1 MSVIENFLKMP
12 LKFQINLY
20 LIFVLLITIILI
32 FFFSEAI
39 LLMNFSYIKSERKE
53 YFLHMEQSIIE
64 NNINF
69 INICLLQYENIIKLF
84 NFQTYHFLNNE
95 TLLRYFHETNN
106 IPKNIIDQKI
116 VVIKNKSELD
126 NYQEY
131 NEHIPDKERKLYI
144 YCGLKNQSI
153 CNKII
158 ESIGSNA
165 LIYSYMYRGIRDFK
179 IPFYGNQSLMN
190 EYIIFLKSFS
200 TFISIN
206 STQIKDIIKKYGD
219 PDEMNILVNNLAK
232 EDYNFNKEYF
242 NEYIKNNINLMNIMY
257 SKTYHIFDEYKSIND
272 TLAQEDYI
280 LDKSI
285 YFQKMDYLLDITYFH
300 NTWNIPQSRIFG
312 GNSIITSSL
321 AWILLNIYKKLD
333 IVTLPISNTYK
344 KLISK
349 DLCYFFIYK
358 QFYYLKNKNDF
369 SDEQKLEEIINSIAN
384 KINITDINECKL
396 DNYFEDISEY
406 INIKNDFVIY
416 YDLKNIYD
424 SYLYKLYKSDSRSFL
439 FEIKSTYPSFES
451 LKLFS
456 PDFISFSQ
464 IDFYSFSPG
473 SNLSRIITS
482 SKDFM
487 TNVNFLIIIILW
499 FFWILIIIIFIIIII
514 YVVPKITDPIVRLS
528 KIININDYKNEN
540 IFEYKLDDDI
550 NKFFGLC
557 KNLINGEMI
566 SNEVKLN
573 EILEDKSI
581 FDDSL
586 NNNMIINNK
595 MILELIDNQ
604 KCINDNNKNI
614 FLLKEGNMKSNR
626 KDKSNNKL
634 TKIKN
639 RNLNV
644 KNNTNVIKLI
654 SVNDEEDYSDKNSKI
669 SKDIKEQNEELYS
682 KMDEEDLE
690 SNDLK
695 LYEDLIKITDLVF
708 YGKEKEKPNKT
719 KKNLDKASSLSKISK
734 SENRIKI
741 IRGFENITYYW
752 YMTEKMNRTIRRYTN
767 IYS

>member
-20 LIFVLLITIILI
+20 LIFVLLMTIILI
-32 FFFSEAI
+32 FFFSEAL

-84 NFQTYHFLNNE
+84 NFQTYHFLNNQ
-95 TLLRYFHETNN
+95 TLLTYFHETNN
-106 IPKNIIDQKI
+106 IPKNLFDQKI
-116 VVIKNKSELD
+116 VFIKNKSELD
-126 NYQEY
+126 NFPEY
-131 NEHIPDKERKLYI
+131 NEFIADNEKKLYI
-144 YCGLKNQSI
+144 YCGFKIPFVCDS
-153 CNKII
+153 II
-158 ESIGSNA
+158 ELIGSNA

-179 IPFYGNQSLMN
+179 IPFYGKQRLMS
-190 EYIIFLKSFS
+190 EYILFLNSLS

-206 STQIKDIIKKYGD
+206 NTKIKDIMDIYGD
-219 PDEMNILVNNLAK
+219 PDKMTILINNLSK
-232 EDYNFNKEYF
+232 EDFHFNKGYF

-257 SKTYHIFDEYKSIND
+257 SKAYHLFDEYKSIND
-272 TLAQEDYI
+272 TLAQESYI
-280 LDKSI
+280 MDKSI

-300 NTWNIPQSRIFG
+300 NTWNIPQSKIFG
-312 GNSIITSSL
+312 GNSIKTSSL

-333 IVTLPISNTYK
+333 IVTLPISNTYN
-344 KLISK
+344 KLISN

-358 QFYYLKNKNDF
+358 QFYYLKNKNGF
-369 SDEQKLEEIINSIAN
+369 SDQQKLEEIINSISN
-384 KINITDINECKL
+384 KENITDINECKL

-439 FEIKSTYPSFES
+439 FELKSTYPSFES

-473 SNLSRIITS
+473 SNLSRIIES

-528 KIININDYKNEN
+528 QIININDYKNEN

-557 KNLINGEMI
+557 KNLINGEMM
-566 SNEVKLN
+566 SNELKLN

-626 KDKSNNKL
+626 KDKNNNKL

-639 RNLNV
+639 RNLSG

-719 KKNLDKASSLSKISK
+719 KKNLDKASSLSKRSK

>member
-179 IPFYGNQSLMN
+179 IPFYGKQRLMN